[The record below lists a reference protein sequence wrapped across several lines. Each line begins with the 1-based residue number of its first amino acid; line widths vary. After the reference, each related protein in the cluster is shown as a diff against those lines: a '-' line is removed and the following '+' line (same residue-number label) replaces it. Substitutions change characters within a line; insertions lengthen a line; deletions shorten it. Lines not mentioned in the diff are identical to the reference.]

1 VPEYVRPLQ
10 QPGDTRPGDEYNRT
24 HTWHQVLANDGWT
37 DLGNNNWL
45 RPGKTAER
53 NQAPSAVLYP
63 QHGEHGVLVVFTSNA
78 PAQLLRQ
85 EFATTTGGHH
95 KLTSPWAYEVAMRHG
110 GDFVQAARSVGQEL
124 RRNDEHA
131 LGQLVSQDNDA
142 HQVAQPEP
150 GHSFRLQTLDALI
163 GVPYEPITPT
173 LLCYDGQE
181 RGLFYPNAHNL
192 VAAPS
197 GVGKSWIQ
205 AVTMHQQIV
214 RGFHVAVIDYEMNM
228 RNWFDR
234 FRALGATDTELAL
247 VHYCQPD
254 EALEVVQAYGV
265 RYFTQALQMLTNE
278 LQRISELG
286 TLSYVC
292 IDGVTNAMTA
302 NGLALLDNQDIA
314 RFWALLPQRIV
325 QLTGAGVGLCDHV
338 PKNAKGD
345 AVLPIGGQHK
355 VAVTTGSA
363 FTARAVSA
371 LHMYPTPHDGD
382 ILLRCIKDRH
392 GQVGAQGSEL
402 AQIVLSPSRHG
413 AMRYQVLPYKGEGIN
428 IANAEREKIL
438 QAISELNQA
447 GKKASLSIVANM
459 SGISNKATCRTHL
472 TVLENMGQV
481 INAGTESNHNW
492 RTVSAP
498 QVADPTD
505 TELW

>member
-1 VPEYVRPLQ
+1 
-10 QPGDTRPGDEYNRT
+10 
-24 HTWHQVLANDGWT
+24 
-37 DLGNNNWL
+37 
-45 RPGKTAER
+45 
-53 NQAPSAVLYP
+53 
-63 QHGEHGVLVVFTSNA
+63 
-78 PAQLLRQ
+78 
-85 EFATTTGGHH
+85 
-95 KLTSPWAYEVAMRHG
+95 
-110 GDFVQAARSVGQEL
+110 
-124 RRNDEHA
+124 
-131 LGQLVSQDNDA
+131 
-142 HQVAQPEP
+142 
-150 GHSFRLQTLDALI
+150 LQTLDALI

-205 AVTMHQQIV
+205 AVTMHQQIQ
-214 RGFHVAVIDYEMNM
+214 RGLHVAVIDYEMNM

-234 FRALGATDTELAL
+234 FRALGATDSELSL

-265 RYFTQALQMLTNE
+265 RYLTQALQTLTGE

-371 LHMYPTPHDGD
+371 LHMYPAPHDGD
-382 ILLRCIKDRH
+382 ILMRCIKDRH

-402 AQIVLSPSRHG
+402 AQVVLSPSRHG
-413 AMRYQVLPYKGEGIN
+413 LMRYQVLPYKGEAVN
-428 IANAEREKIL
+428 MASAEREKIL
-438 QAISELNQA
+438 QAIRDLNQA
-447 GKKASLSIVANM
+447 GTKATVSAVANV
-459 SGISNKATCRTHL
+459 SGVSNKGTCKTHL
-472 TVLENMGQV
+472 TVLENMGQ
-481 INAGTESNHNW
+481 IANAGTDSAHNW
-492 RTVSAP
+492 RTVTAP
-498 QVADPTD
+498 QVADLSD
-505 TELW
+505 IDLGLDF